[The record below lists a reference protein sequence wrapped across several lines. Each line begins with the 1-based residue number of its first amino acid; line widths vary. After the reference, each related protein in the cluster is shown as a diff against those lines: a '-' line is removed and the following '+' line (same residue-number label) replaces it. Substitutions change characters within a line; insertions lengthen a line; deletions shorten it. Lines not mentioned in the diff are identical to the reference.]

1 MIALLQRVTTASVDV
16 SGERVAAIDTGILV
30 FLAVEPTD
38 GTNEVERLSDRVL
51 TYRLFPDE
59 NGKMNRS
66 VRDVSGALL
75 VVPQFTLAADTSKG
89 TRASFTTAAEPHVA
103 ARLFDSF
110 VARVQAAGVTVK
122 CGRFRA
128 DMQVSLIND
137 GPVTFLLR
145 T

>member
-1 MIALLQRVTTASVDV
+1 MIALLQRVAAASVDV
-16 SGERVAAIDTGILV
+16 SGECVASIDGGILV
-30 FLAVEPTD
+30 FLALEPHDATD
-38 GTNEVERLSDRVL
+38 EAKRLSERVL
-51 TYRLFPDE
+51 GYRLFPDE

-66 VRDVSGALL
+66 VRDVGGALL

-89 TRASFTTAAEPHVA
+89 TRASFTTAAEPQLA
-103 ARLFDSF
+103 ARLFDDF
-110 VARVQAAGVTVK
+110 VSRVRATGMTVET
-122 CGRFRA
+122 GRFGA

>member
-1 MIALLQRVTTASVDV
+1 MIALLQRVTTASIDV

-38 GTNEVERLSDRVL
+38 GTNEVEQLSDRVL

>member
-1 MIALLQRVTTASVDV
+1 MIALLQRVTTASIDV